1 MATRS
6 ETGDAV
12 KCTKCRKH
20 QCVVV
25 GNSVCMGVALNC
37 KEMGFPTVEFP
48 TNEWEA
54 MASEGDLIDVLGFN
68 GTFSK

>member
-1 MATRS
+1 MHKAPKTPVWYLL
-6 ETGDAV
+6 EI
-12 KCTKCRKH
+12 
-20 QCVVV
+20 QCVWE
-25 GNSVCMGVALNC
+25 VALNC